1 MFLKAIELQGFKSFA
16 ERTVL
21 RFDEP
26 VAAIVGPNGSGKS
39 NILDAMLWA
48 LGEQSAKTL
57 RGQKMEDVI
66 FTGTKDRKPLGFA
79 HVSLTFD
86 NATKWLPLEYDEV
99 KISRRM
105 YRSGESEFQI
115 NGKSCRLKDIKELFL
130 DTGIG
135 RDGYSMIGQGKIESI
150 LSSKPDQ
157 RRSIFEEAA
166 GIARFRQRKEETLRK
181 LKTTEE
187 NVQRIEDI
195 LGEIL
200 RQERSLAREVKRME
214 KFEVTQREAKSL
226 DEALCLHQIRGIE
239 EKLSNLKKI
248 IAQRRESL
256 AAQRTSY
263 EKLEE
268 EVLGEEEALH
278 HLEEELHGLRQ
289 EVDRAQMQLSQERAE
304 LAILEERGRHRERTE
319 EELTLRE
326 EELKKRRGDLLDEQK
341 EVEKERGEAEERS
354 LEQGLKVSRLEDE
367 VKAIESEFEKIK
379 SHHSQELISTRELQ
393 ESLEAI
399 ERRLHV
405 GEALDRERTHRRDQL
420 EEVLAQLEQQQ
431 QESEANHKTLRTERQ
446 ALEEKISS
454 RQKTLVSLSQE
465 IQALEAALQKM
476 GEELQALEVEV
487 RSAERQK
494 TFAAG
499 HLEQLDGFHK
509 SVRSFL
515 QLTRREHLFQGQIR
529 GVVADLFSM
538 EKQVEIAMSVGLGGS
553 VQNVVI
559 EEERDA
565 KAMIRLLKE
574 RRLGRLTF
582 LPISTYTR
590 KYAHRSHP
598 TPPAESMGYLSSY
611 IETENSLLP
620 IFEGLLG
627 DTLLAKDYDT
637 AQALARKS
645 KVRRIITLEGDI
657 FQSNGS
663 ISGGSLYQ
671 GQRELLNRRARY
683 EEECLRLEELKSKSQ
698 EAREKREDLLGKKN
712 GLLEEFGK
720 NREEKES
727 LEENLK
733 RLEFREVAIKE
744 SLEKGK
750 DHISRYQEEFLR
762 LDEESKRNH
771 PEGEK
776 DQDRVQ
782 ALREELGTHQDA
794 LHEWEKRM
802 GEKEEELSKTRRML
816 SEEKILLATVKERLS
831 SLDARLSF
839 GREEVSRI
847 DCELENLHDRRTI
860 LNEEYLV
867 EGEERTEKEE
877 KIRGLKLQ
885 YTGLL
890 ETYQKREQELKK
902 QGILCEEKRR
912 SLHDL
917 EKACTTHELADKDLA
932 YDAERLST
940 EQSRITDT
948 YFERYGEDLEG
959 EGEILSE
966 EEVEKKKTRLEK
978 LRRELTQMGGINPEV
993 REEYQE
999 VAQRLQVYQGQMKDL
1014 QEGRDS
1020 LGEILKNLDEEM
1032 RKLFRA
1038 AFREISE
1045 NFDRIFQILFRGG
1058 RATISLEG
1066 ADILEAGVEIICQPP
1081 GKKLQSLSLLS
1092 GGERALTAVALLF
1105 ALLEHRPAPFC
1116 ILDEIDAALDDAN
1129 ISRYADFLRSLDEM
1143 QFILITHR
1151 KPTMRIADILYGVT
1165 MEDMGVSKIIPL
1177 SMEDYKEEPVNV

>member
-1 MFLKAIELQGFKSFA
+1 MYLKSIELQGFKSFA

-26 VAAIVGPNGSGKS
+26 VAAIIGPNGSGKS
-39 NILDAMLWA
+39 NISDAMLWA
-48 LGEQSAKTL
+48 LGEQSVKTL

-86 NATKWLPLEYDEV
+86 NATKWLPLEYNEV

-105 YRSGESEFQI
+105 YRSGDSEFQI

-195 LGEIL
+195 LGEMF

-214 KFEVTQREAKSL
+214 KLELTQKEAKGL
-226 DEALCLHQIRGIE
+226 DETLSLHQIRSID
-239 EKLSNLKKI
+239 EKLSNLGKT
-248 IAQRRESL
+248 IAQRKDQL
-256 AAQRTSY
+256 AEQRLFY
-263 EKLEE
+263 KN
-268 EVLGEEEALH
+268 
-278 HLEEELHGLRQ
+278 LEEELLEDEEALNHMEEDLHDLRQ
-289 EVDRAQMQLSQERAE
+289 EVDSAQMSLSQERGA
-304 LAILEERGRHRERTE
+304 LAILEERARHRERAEQEISLRQE
-319 EELTLRE
+319 EMKIRKNQLLE
-326 EELKKRRGDLLDEQK
+326 EHEQ
-341 EVEKERGEAEERS
+341 VEKERDTAEIRAKEQIQKVRGLEEEVKEIEAEYE
-354 LEQGLKVSRLEDE
+354 ELKS
-367 VKAIESEFEKIK
+367 SQ
-379 SHHSQELISTRELQ
+379 SQELSDFRKLQ
-393 ESLEAI
+393 ESLEVI

-405 GEALDRERTHRRDQL
+405 GEALDKERTQRRQQL
-420 EEVLAQLEQQQ
+420 EEVLAQLEEQQL
-431 QESEANHKTLRTERQ
+431 ETKTNVDIAGRERQ
-446 ALEEKISS
+446 DLEEKLLFI
-454 RQKTLVSLSQE
+454 QQITEGLFQE
-465 IQALEAALQKM
+465 VRAFEATMRKM
-476 GEELQALEVEV
+476 EEELQSLEVEV

-494 TFAAG
+494 TFAAQ
-499 HLEQLDGFHK
+499 HLEQLDGFHR

-515 QLTRREHLFQGQIR
+515 QLTRRDNLFEGQIR

-538 EKQVEIAMSVGLGGS
+538 DKQVEMAMSVGLGGS

-559 EEERDA
+559 EEEKDA

-590 KYAHRSHP
+590 KYAHRHHP
-598 TPPAESMGYLSSY
+598 SPPVESMGYLSSY
-611 IETENSLLP
+611 IETETSLSP

-645 KVRRIITLEGDI
+645 KVRRIITLEGDV

-671 GQRELLNRRARY
+671 GQRELLNRRARL
-683 EEECLRLEELKSKSQ
+683 EEECHHIEALKKKSQ
-698 EAREKREDLLGKKN
+698 IIQKKRDELLAKKTEILAKIGN
-712 GLLEEFGK
+712 K
-720 NREEKES
+720 REEKET

-733 RLEFREVAIKE
+733 RMEFREVAMKE
-744 SLEKGK
+744 SLEKGQ
-750 DHISRYQEEFLR
+750 DHILRYQDELLR
-762 LDEESKRNH
+762 LKEEKKCDD
-771 PEGEK
+771 PEGET
-776 DQDRVQ
+776 DQDRVKS
-782 ALREELGTHQDA
+782 LREEVSTQQSA
-794 LHEWEKRM
+794 LLQWEKQIE
-802 GEKEEELSKTRRML
+802 EKEEILSKKRRTL
-816 SEEKILLATVKERLS
+816 SEEKIHFATIKERLS
-831 SLDARLSF
+831 SFEARLSF
-839 GREEVSRI
+839 GREEVTRL
-847 DCELENLHDRRTI
+847 DGELQTLLDRRQV
-860 LNEEYLV
+860 LNEERLS
-867 EGEERTEKEE
+867 EGKETSEKEE
-877 KIRGLKLQ
+877 EIERVKLQ

-890 ETYQKREQELKK
+890 ENYQKREQEFKK
-902 QGILCEEKRR
+902 QGAHCEQKRR
-912 SLHDL
+912 TLHEL
-917 EKACTTHELADKDLA
+917 EKKCATHELADKDLA
-932 YDAERLST
+932 YDFERLNAEKT
-940 EQSRITDT
+940 RVYDIFT
-948 YFERYGEDLEG
+948 ERYQETLKG
-959 EGEILSE
+959 EGALLSE
-966 EEVEKKKTRLEK
+966 EEVVQKKMRLEK
-978 LRRELTQMGGINPEV
+978 LRQTLTQMGGVNPEV
-993 REEYQE
+993 REEYQK
-999 VAQRLQVYQGQMKDL
+999 VAERLHLYQGQMEDL

-1020 LGEILKNLDEEM
+1020 LGKILMNLDEEM

-1038 AFREISE
+1038 SFREISE

-1151 KPTMRIADILYGVT
+1151 KPTMCIADILYGVT

-1177 SMEDYKEEPVNV
+1177 SMEDYKEEPANV